1 MAYEYLSALKYLR
14 PASPHWRP
22 EVKLCSALEGD
33 GVGQVWEVM
42 AEFRQKMEECGEL
55 EARRRRQHLRWMW
68 RYVEE
73 RLVRMARDIG
83 HHNNIEILENMV
95 SRGSFWHFVKII
107 FCSNQVRDDL
117 ISPGAAADAIIQLL
131 TEKIKTGS

>member
-14 PASPHWRP
+14 PASHHWRP

-55 EARRRRQHLRWMW
+55 EGRRSGLKGDAREEMRGARR
-68 RYVEE
+68 
-73 RLVRMARDIG
+73 
-83 HHNNIEILENMV
+83 V
-95 SRGSFWHFVKII
+95 SAHI
-107 FCSNQVRDDL
+107 FLFS
-117 ISPGAAADAIIQLL
+117 
-131 TEKIKTGS
+131 

>member
-1 MAYEYLSALKYLR
+1 M
-14 PASPHWRP
+14 
-22 EVKLCSALEGD
+22 KLCSALEGD

-55 EARRRRQHLRWMW
+55 EGRRRRQHLRWMW

-83 HHNNIEILENMV
+83 HHTNIDNLENMV
-95 SRGSFWHFVKII
+95 SQSAFLAIKYRERDGVLLRRLSYAMQTELKIRKNFFI
-107 FCSNQVRDDL
+107 MSLHSN
-117 ISPGAAADAIIQLL
+117 ISD
-131 TEKIKTGS
+131 T

>member
-1 MAYEYLSALKYLR
+1 M
-14 PASPHWRP
+14 
-22 EVKLCSALEGD
+22 KLCSALEGD

-83 HHNNIEILENMV
+83 HHNNIEILENIV
-95 SRGSFWHFVKII
+95 CRGSFCHFVKII

>member
-14 PASPHWRP
+14 PASHHWRP

-42 AEFRQKMEECGEL
+42 AEFRQKIEECGEL
-55 EARRRRQHLRWMW
+55 EGRRRRQHLRWMW

-73 RLVRMARDIG
+73 RLGRMARDI
-83 HHNNIEILENMV
+83 IQVLENMT
-95 SRGSFWHFVKII
+95 SQSFPPRHFGGNIPE
-107 FCSNQVRDDL
+107 R
-117 ISPGAAADAIIQLL
+117 
-131 TEKIKTGS
+131 